1 MMTYWNRVFYFF
13 VKWFFFIALKI
24 YNRLSIRWTSS
35 LPQRNVIV
43 VANHA
48 SNLDPV
54 IMGTVFPR
62 RLRYLAKEELF
73 KPFIFGNMVRA
84 LGSIP
89 VRKSDSQSAG
99 TALRTFL
106 KLLESGENVLIFPE
120 GSRSLNGELQPLE
133 GGVALIALKSGAP
146 IIPSFI
152 SGTFEAMPPG
162 SRWVKPLHLSI
173 VFGDTIDSAKYIP
186 FGKEGREMLLKD
198 LNEVFISLSTADLPG
213 KSRNNS

>member
-1 MMTYWNRVFYFF
+1 MTTYWNRVFYFF
-13 VKWFFFIALKI
+13 VKWFFFIALKV
-24 YNRLSIRWTSS
+24 YNRLSIRWTSP
-35 LPQRNVIV
+35 LPERNVIV
-43 VANHA
+43 VANHT

-54 IMGTVFPR
+54 ILGAVFPR

-106 KLLESGENVLIFPE
+106 KLLEGGENVLLFPE
-120 GSRSLNGELQPLE
+120 GSRSLDGKLQPLE
-133 GGVALIALKSGAP
+133 AGVALIALRSGAP
-146 IIPSFI
+146 IIPAFI
-152 SGTFEAMPPG
+152 SGAFDAMPPG

-198 LNEVFISLSTADLPG
+198 LNEVFISLS
-213 KSRNNS
+213 KSRLPDESRQDP

>member
-54 IMGTVFPR
+54 IMGAVFPR

-173 VFGDTIDSAKYIP
+173 VFGDTIDSVKYIP

>member
-1 MMTYWNRVFYFF
+1 
-13 VKWFFFIALKI
+13 
-24 YNRLSIRWTSS
+24 
-35 LPQRNVIV
+35 
-43 VANHA
+43 
-48 SNLDPV
+48 
-54 IMGTVFPR
+54 
-62 RLRYLAKEELF
+62 
-73 KPFIFGNMVRA
+73 
-84 LGSIP
+84 
-89 VRKSDSQSAG
+89 
-99 TALRTFL
+99 
-106 KLLESGENVLIFPE
+106 LLESGENVLIFPE

-198 LNEVFISLSTADLPG
+198 LNEVFISLSTADMPG

>member
-1 MMTYWNRVFYFF
+1 MTYFNRVFYFF
-13 VKWFFFIALKI
+13 VKWFFFIALKV
-24 YNRLSIRWTSS
+24 YNRLSIRWTTA
-35 LPQRNVIV
+35 LPDGNVIV
-43 VANHA
+43 VANHT

-54 IMGTVFPR
+54 ILGAVFPR

-73 KPFIFGNMVRA
+73 KPFLFGSMVRA

-106 KLLESGENVLIFPE
+106 KLLESGENVLLFPE
-120 GSRSLNGELQPLE
+120 GSRSLDGKLKPLE

-146 IIPSFI
+146 IIPAFI
-152 SGTFEAMPPG
+152 SGAFDAMPPG

-173 VFGDTIDSAKYIP
+173 VFGETIDSSKYIP
-186 FGKEGREMLLKD
+186 FGKDGREMLLKD
-198 LNEVFISLSTADLPG
+198 LNDVFVSLNGAELPENHRDH
-213 KSRNNS
+213 S